1 MLRLALLLALLLAS
15 ASAAPLPPNRLV
27 VASDG
32 GLDPAPRVAI
42 RHCSKGQI
50 ASTTAFWRP
59 GVAVSM
65 TFEISPSTPPPSERA
80 AGSEASASAQ
90 RSSARLMFLRG
101 EFRQAE
107 RAAKTSRT
115 EEELGGLATPRSRR
129 LLLLLVVLLLCTPR
143 APDAAELSTPRLER
157 CWRNS
162 SSARW

>member
-1 MLRLALLLALLLAS
+1 MPSLALLLALLLAS
-15 ASAAPLPPNRLV
+15 ASAAPNPPSRLI

-90 RSSARLMFLRG
+90 RSSARLMFLRAQ
-101 EFRQAE
+101 RQ
-107 RAAKTSRT
+107 RAAKTSIRRRT
-115 EEELGGLATPRSRR
+115 WTRADESR
-129 LLLLLVVLLLCTPR
+129 P
-143 APDAAELSTPRLER
+143 
-157 CWRNS
+157 
-162 SSARW
+162 